1 MNEKNDQKTMRVCPS
16 CGMPFEGD
24 FCTEC
29 GEVVE
34 DEPMAVTLSGQEIA
48 AITYAWAHFC
58 MQLNI
63 NHSMTPKQ
71 RATMNAYT
79 KTLSILVDRLEKNA
93 KQ

>member
-1 MNEKNDQKTMRVCPS
+1 MNEKNDQKTMRVCPM

-48 AITYAWAHFC
+48 AISYAWARLE
-58 MQLNI
+58 MKLNLC
-63 NHSMTPKQ
+63 HTMKPKE
-71 RATMNAYT
+71 RAIMNAYT
-79 KTLSILVDRLEKNA
+79 KTLGILVDRLEKSA